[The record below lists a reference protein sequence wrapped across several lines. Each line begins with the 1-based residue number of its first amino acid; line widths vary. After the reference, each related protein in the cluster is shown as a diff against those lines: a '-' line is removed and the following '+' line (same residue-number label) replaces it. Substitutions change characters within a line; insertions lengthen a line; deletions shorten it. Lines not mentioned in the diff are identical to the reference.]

1 MEVLLLRQS
10 VVLNTFKVHADPVT
24 NLSVRN
30 MHELDTDAAT
40 VGRGVS
46 FEKFFEFPDAFLFA
60 NSTFLNRVQ
69 VKFTIEVCHRE
80 AVGFIVK
87 KSQNIFLGEAIF
99 IRDIFVITIVLFELK
114 GVDISNQM
122 TVSLICT
129 DQLSNLDRFPSRTL
143 GRGRIHLAHSRN
155 RAAFEQANDLIKLRL
170 LLILA
175 KGGGRYKVSIFRREV
190 GLPRSVNR

>member
-30 MHELDTDAAT
+30 MHELDTNAAT

-69 VKFTIEVCHRE
+69 VKFTIEVCHGE

-87 KSQNIFLGEAIF
+87 KSQNICLGEAIF

-114 GVDISNQM
+114 GVNISDQM

-129 DQLSNLDRFPSRTL
+129 DQLSNLDRFPCRTL
-143 GRGRIHLAHSRN
+143 GRGSIHLAHTR

-175 KGGGRYKVSIFRREV
+175 KGGGRYKVSIF
-190 GLPRSVNR
+190 